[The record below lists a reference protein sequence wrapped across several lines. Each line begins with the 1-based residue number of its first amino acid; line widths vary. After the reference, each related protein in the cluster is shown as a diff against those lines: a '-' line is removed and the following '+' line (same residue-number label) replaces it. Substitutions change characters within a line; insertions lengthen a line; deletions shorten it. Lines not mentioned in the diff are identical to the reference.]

1 MEQAEKSEGG
11 SLVRISTTRFGDIS
25 IDESRIIRMK
35 GGMLGFEH
43 LGRYVLLMQDEKIPF
58 WWFQSVEDGS
68 VAFVVI
74 NSLAVKPDY
83 EPVISDDEVK
93 LLEIALPDDAVLFSV
108 VTIRSDPLKVTV
120 NLRAPIVINAKKMLA
135 KQVVLVEPDY
145 PVQHPITEN
154 KAILEGKEKAEI
166 IPYALAM

>member
-1 MEQAEKSEGG
+1 MK
-11 SLVRISTTRFGDIS
+11 ISTTRFGDID

-43 LGRYVLLMQDEKIPF
+43 LKKYVLLMHGEKTPF
-58 WWFQSVEDGS
+58 WWLQSVEDGS

-93 LLEIALPDDAVLFSV
+93 LLEITSPEDVVLFSV
-108 VTIRSDPLKVTV
+108 VTIRSDPFKVTA
-120 NLRAPIVINAKKMLA
+120 NLRAPIVVNAKKMLG
-135 KQVVLVEPDY
+135 KQVVLVNSDY
-145 PVQHPITEN
+145 PVQYPVTEN
-154 KAILEGKEKAEI
+154 SAVFDGKEKTEL
-166 IPYALAM
+166 IPSVLTG